1 MSTKYK
7 KYLQNPDVP
16 VPKTTAW
23 RYKKR
28 EGTNASTNEESQN
41 SKKRMRRAYVTDS
54 TRPIPRQ
61 TVWYWNKKES
71 KLFSFC
77 VTCLI

>member
-28 EGTNASTNEESQN
+28 EGTNASTNEESQIILVLHHIKHKPHARWMKGRTETFT
-41 SKKRMRRAYVTDS
+41 SVY
-54 TRPIPRQ
+54 
-61 TVWYWNKKES
+61 
-71 KLFSFC
+71 
-77 VTCLI
+77 